1 MHLFIVMSWEGAK
14 KLIDFFFLMLWCT
27 KKLNVWSHPTTI
39 TKLQKAPKKDWNP
52 WTHPKV
58 LIANTS
64 KNQQSESDQKLS
76 WEENYNTQC
85 NRDLHHE
92 LFSNEY

>member
-1 MHLFIVMSWEGAK
+1 M
-14 KLIDFFFLMLWCT
+14 

-39 TKLQKAPKKDWNP
+39 TKLRKASKKERNP

-85 NRDLHHE
+85 NWDLHHE
-92 LFSNEY
+92 LLSNEY